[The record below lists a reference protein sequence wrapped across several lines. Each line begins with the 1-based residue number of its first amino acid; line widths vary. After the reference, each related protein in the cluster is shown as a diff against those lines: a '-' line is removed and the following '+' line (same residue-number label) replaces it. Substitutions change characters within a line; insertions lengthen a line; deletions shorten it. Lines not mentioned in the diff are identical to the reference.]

1 MQSAIHLLEPRKLT
15 LDKYYKVYST
25 DPSLLFVKV
34 GGQFYDE
41 KTDDEAPFVVGIAMM
56 VLRKLFF
63 NKRKEQHE
71 AGVDRQVS
79 ENPQELL
86 SKKNNFNLDVTAI
99 QKIEMNTKSTF
110 HTIGTDRGTL
120 VLHLKDGTRRKFIIP
135 SFVSTKA
142 VMHFFESHDLA
153 VEIV

>member
-1 MQSAIHLLEPRKLT
+1 MQSAIHLLEPSKLT
-15 LDKYYKVYST
+15 PDKYYKVYSA
-25 DPSLLFVKV
+25 DPSLLFVKI

-41 KTDDEAPFVVGIAMM
+41 KTDDAAPFVVGIAMM

-71 AGVDRQVS
+71 AGVDRLVS

-110 HTIGTDRGTL
+110 HTIGTDHGTL
-120 VLHLKDGTRRKFIIP
+120 VLHLEDGTKRKFTIP

-142 VMHFFESHDLA
+142 VMHFFESHGLA

>member
-1 MQSAIHLLEPRKLT
+1 MQSAIHLLEPSKLT
-15 LDKYYKVYST
+15 PDKYYKVYSA
-25 DPSLLFVKV
+25 DPSLLFVKI

-71 AGVDRQVS
+71 AGVDRLVS

-110 HTIGTDRGTL
+110 HTNGTDHGTL
-120 VLHLKDGTRRKFIIP
+120 VLYLEDGTKRKFTIP

-142 VMHFFESHDLA
+142 VMHFFDSHELA